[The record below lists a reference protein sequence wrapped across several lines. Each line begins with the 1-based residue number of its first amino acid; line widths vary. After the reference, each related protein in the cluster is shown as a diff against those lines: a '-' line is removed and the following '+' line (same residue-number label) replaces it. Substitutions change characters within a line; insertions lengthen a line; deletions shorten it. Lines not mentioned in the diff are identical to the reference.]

1 MGQVSQRMAQLQ
13 REWAEEIGKEAENRT
28 LQSKVGPPEKQT
40 HISGKES
47 GSNQV
52 QAKSTADSEG
62 TVETVTKAKEHLDK
76 NGFIR

>member
-1 MGQVSQRMAQLQ
+1 MAEY
-13 REWAEEIGKEAENRT
+13 RS
-28 LQSKVGPPEKQT
+28 LQSKVGPTEKQT
-40 HISGKES
+40 HVSGKEI

-52 QAKSTADSEG
+52 WAKSTADSEG